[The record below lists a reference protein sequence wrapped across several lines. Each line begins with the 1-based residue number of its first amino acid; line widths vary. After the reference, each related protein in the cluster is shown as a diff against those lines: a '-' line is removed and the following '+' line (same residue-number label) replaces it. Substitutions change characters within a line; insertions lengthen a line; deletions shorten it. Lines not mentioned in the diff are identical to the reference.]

1 MGDTLY
7 KESGPE
13 PLANVMNWMED
24 LAGNV
29 SSPNRANNNPADIR
43 L

>member
-13 PLANVMNWMED
+13 PLANVYELGRGFSRPD
-24 LAGNV
+24 
-29 SSPNRANNNPADIR
+29 RANNNPADIR